1 LDTPVRLSV
10 SQLADLAECP
20 CDRCYWTSYHLPVP
34 LPSPFPRLLGD
45 LDRETKRAVVRHVR
59 RYGRLPDWHP
69 AVGDVRSVVPAERLR
84 PSVMRV
90 LDRRTGVL
98 LRGSPDMVFQL
109 ADGSYHIVD
118 YKATRAP
125 AAGQPTV
132 ARYRVQLNAYAF
144 LAEHAGLRP
153 VSGLSLVFLEAGR
166 LLRAREGGFAALRL
180 DARRRRVG
188 LHPDR
193 WVAPL
198 LQRASRVLR
207 RPEPPAAHPDCTAC
221 AELASWAR
229 KLLRACR

>member
-1 LDTPVRLSV
+1 MKTPMRLSV
-10 SQLADLAECP
+10 TTLAELAECA
-20 CDRCYWTSYHLPVP
+20 CDRCVWVGYHLPVP
-34 LPSPFPRLLGD
+34 LESPFPRLLGD
-45 LDRETKRAVVRHVR
+45 VDRATKRAVARHVR

-90 LDRRTGVL
+90 LDPRTGVL

-125 AAGQPTV
+125 ATGQPTAPRV
-132 ARYRVQLNAYAF
+132 RVQLNAYAF

-153 VSGLSLVFLEAGR
+153 VSGLSVVFLEAGQ
-166 LLRAREGGFAALRL
+166 LLQAREGGFAALRV
-180 DARRRRVG
+180 DARRCGVG
-188 LHPDR
+188 LDPDR
-193 WVAPL
+193 WVVPL

-207 RPEPPAAHPDCTAC
+207 RPERPPAHPHCTAC
-221 AELASWAR
+221 PELASWAR
-229 KLLRACR
+229 KLLRSRR